1 MILGAI
7 DPLEGSVLIVLAS
20 AMILSGVYIIERGSK
35 TFKLNLYAFLMI
47 LAGTVVMFYLSFLG
61 GVGGNTGISSWFMLF
76 VLPYYLLF
84 SFFFFRAFILA
95 KSMGGIGRQGSGF
108 L

>member
-76 VLPYYLLF
+76 VLPYPLGWLLAVILIVIRLIKYLK
-84 SFFFFRAFILA
+84 R
-95 KSMGGIGRQGSGF
+95 KKQV
-108 L
+108 